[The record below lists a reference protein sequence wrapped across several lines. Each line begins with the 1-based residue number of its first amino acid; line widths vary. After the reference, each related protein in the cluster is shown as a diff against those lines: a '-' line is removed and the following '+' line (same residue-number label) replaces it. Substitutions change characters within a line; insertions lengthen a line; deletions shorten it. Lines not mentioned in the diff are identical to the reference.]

1 MAENIKTKN
10 TPFYKETIGIIKKV
24 NIQQKLEGEVER
36 LLNSG
41 AIDMEEGCH
50 RGILIGIAL
59 QNIAANYVRGEERH
73 FDYKNIK
80 KI

>member
-1 MAENIKTKN
+1 MKTKD
-10 TPFYKETIGIIKKV
+10 TPFYKETMGIIKKV
-24 NIQQKLEGEVER
+24 NIQQKLEDEVER
-36 LLNSG
+36 ILNSG

-50 RGILIGIAL
+50 RGILIGVAL
-59 QNIAANYVRGEERH
+59 QNIASNYVRGEERH

>member
-1 MAENIKTKN
+1 MKTKD
-10 TPFYKETIGIIKKV
+10 THFYKETMGIIKKV
-24 NIQQKLEGEVER
+24 NIQQKLEDEVER
-36 LLNSG
+36 ILNSG

>member
-1 MAENIKTKN
+1 MKTKD
-10 TPFYKETIGIIKKV
+10 TPFYKETMGIIKKV
-24 NIQQKLEGEVER
+24 NIQQKLEDEVER
-36 LLNSG
+36 ILNSG

>member
-1 MAENIKTKN
+1 MAQNIKTKD
-10 TPFYKETIGIIKKV
+10 TAFYKETMDIVRNK
-24 NIQQKLEGEVER
+24 NIQQKFEDEVER
-36 LLNSG
+36 ILNSG